1 MDTIQK
7 AVLIA
12 HTLIALLIIV
22 LVLLQ
27 RGKGADA
34 GAAFGAGASG
44 TVFGARGSSSFFSR
58 ATGICAAA
66 FFISSL
72 TLAYLST
79 QATSAPTSLLES
91 TPVSETEI
99 APAPEL
105 SDEMPVSDLPEL
117 ESAEDD
123 VELPDLEEDSTGG
136 LLSDRAAGRFS
147 YEVLQHMG
155 SKFRSSLLLGY
166 VRASRH

>member
-7 AVLIA
+7 AALIA

-58 ATGICAAA
+58 ATAVCATL
-66 FFISSL
+66 FFASSL

-79 QATSAPTSLLES
+79 QATEAPSSLLED
-91 TPVSETEI
+91 
-99 APAPEL
+99 APIVEAEEAEL
-105 SDEMPVSDLPEL
+105 PDLNEEMPVSELPRLEATDDDPLDLPEL
-117 ESAEDD
+117 EDEEAGDD
-123 VELPDLEEDSTGG
+123 QE
-136 LLSDRAAGRFS
+136 
-147 YEVLQHMG
+147 
-155 SKFRSSLLLGY
+155 
-166 VRASRH
+166 

>member
-1 MDTIQK
+1 METIQK

-58 ATGICAAA
+58 ATAVCATA
-66 FFISSL
+66 FFVSSL
-72 TLAYLST
+72 TLAYLSS
-79 QATSAPTSLLES
+79 QGSSAPTSLLEDA
-91 TPVSETEI
+91 PIVEEETETVTRTQRRV
-99 APAPEL
+99 ACLGFALAGTHGRL
-105 SDEMPVSDLPEL
+105 S
-117 ESAEDD
+117 
-123 VELPDLEEDSTGG
+123 
-136 LLSDRAAGRFS
+136 
-147 YEVLQHMG
+147 
-155 SKFRSSLLLGY
+155 
-166 VRASRH
+166 

>member
-7 AVLIA
+7 TVLIA

-58 ATGICAAA
+58 ATAVCATL
-66 FFISSL
+66 FFVSSL
-72 TLAYLST
+72 TLAYLSS
-79 QATSAPTSLLES
+79 QATSAPSSLLDEA
-91 TPVSETEI
+91 PVVEAE
-99 APAPEL
+99 AEEAPEL
-105 SDEMPVSDLPEL
+105 SEEMPVSDLPSL
-117 ESAEDD
+117 EPTEESTD
-123 VELPDLEEDSTGG
+123 LPSLEEPATPDQ
-136 LLSDRAAGRFS
+136 
-147 YEVLQHMG
+147 E
-155 SKFRSSLLLGY
+155 
-166 VRASRH
+166 